1 MNTKSFYSWVCAT
14 VCAMTLTAVFVSTGL
29 AAGSEEHNSAAS
41 VQVQNAMTP
50 QPLVLG
56 RGVNILGYDPIWDQ
70 FEKRRFQEDFFP
82 KIKAAGFDH
91 VRLNLHP
98 FRHMTES
105 EGKIKFNEGWE
116 STLDWIVNNSLR
128 NGLKIIIDLHEFQ
141 TLSKEP
147 QANKAKFIAFW
158 EAMSDKFSGY
168 SNRVIFEILNEPHN
182 KLDAAL
188 WEVYYKEALAI
199 IRKNNPE
206 RPVVIGPTQWNS
218 IDKLDTLN
226 LPGEDKNLIVTV
238 HYYLP
243 MRFTHQGA
251 SWAGKE
257 LQETSG
263 VTWGSETDLAAVTE
277 HFKKVQNWA
286 LENNRHIYLGEFG
299 AYDKAPMESRVRYT
313 DSVCRTAE
321 KMGWSW
327 GYWQFDSDFIVFDV
341 KNGQWVKPILGA
353 LIPDSPSLKEN

>member
-1 MNTKSFYSWVCAT
+1 MNTGNFFSWVCAV
-14 VCAMTLTAVFVSTGL
+14 VCTMTFAAVSVSTGH
-29 AAGSEEHNSAAS
+29 AANSEAQNSTAS
-41 VQVQNAMTP
+41 VQAQNVVTP
-50 QPLVLG
+50 QPLLLG
-56 RGVNILGYDPIWDQ
+56 RGVNAMGYDPIWNQ
-70 FEKRRFQEDFFP
+70 FEKRRFQEDYFQ

-91 VRLNLHP
+91 IRLNLHP

-105 EGKIKFNEGWE
+105 EEGIKFKEGWE
-116 STLDWIVNNSLR
+116 STLDWIVDNSLR
-128 NGLKIIIDLHEFQ
+128 SGLKIIIDLHEFQ
-141 TLSKEP
+141 ALSKDP

-158 EAMSDKFSGY
+158 EAMSDKFTGY
-168 SNRVIFEILNEPHN
+168 SNRVIFEILNEPHD

-188 WEVYYKEALAI
+188 WEAYYKEALAI

-226 LPGEDKNLIVTV
+226 LPGTDKNLIVTV

-263 VTWGSETDLAAVTE
+263 VTWGTEADRATVTE
-277 HFKKVQNWA
+277 NFKKVQNWA
-286 LENNRHIYLGEFG
+286 LENNRQIYLGEFG
-299 AYDKAPMESRVRYT
+299 AYDKAPMESRVSYT

-321 KMGWSW
+321 KMGFSW

-353 LIPDSPSLKEN
+353 LIPDSPSLKE